1 METRGAR
8 SEREQREREG
18 GNKDGSRGARKVH
31 SKREYTMHLVE
42 KLLEFF
48 QSRGNPKSSPLRTN
62 RGSVHAGKTEKER
75 GEGKRRGEKKKRKT
89 ILTQANYNQCRKSL
103 SISSVG

>member
-1 METRGAR
+1 MLGRNKIQNLWKLEG

-18 GNKDGSRGARKVH
+18 GNEDGSRGARKVH

-48 QSRGNPKSSPLRTN
+48 HESWKPEEFPSENESRLCPRWEN
-62 RGSVHAGKTEKER
+62 RKRERRREEERREKEA
-75 GEGKRRGEKKKRKT
+75 K
-89 ILTQANYNQCRKSL
+89 NNPNPS
-103 SISSVG
+103 

>member
-1 METRGAR
+1 MLGRNKIQNLWKLEGRVLN
-8 SEREQREREG
+8 ERREREREG

-48 QSRGNPKSSPLRTN
+48 HESWKPEEFPSENESRLCPRWEN
-62 RGSVHAGKTEKER
+62 RKRERRREEERREKEA
-75 GEGKRRGEKKKRKT
+75 K
-89 ILTQANYNQCRKSL
+89 NNPNPS
-103 SISSVG
+103 